1 MFDISPIQIMI
12 VLAIALLIFGPKRLP
27 ELGRNLGRGIR
38 DFKGGITG
46 EEDPT
51 TTPAGSRA
59 VMGVD
64 EEIPSAEELIKE
76 AAQSE
81 PVGADDEIPSAE
93 ELIKEAG
100 QSEPVGADDRQT
112 TAV

>member
-1 MFDISPIQIMI
+1 MFDISPIQIII

-46 EEDPT
+46 EEPS
-51 TTPAGSRA
+51 TPVATQTHT
-59 VMGVD
+59 

-76 AAQSE
+76 AAQPE
-81 PVGADDEIPSAE
+81 PVGADTH
-93 ELIKEAG
+93 
-100 QSEPVGADDRQT
+100 R
-112 TAV
+112 TAAV